1 MIGKP
6 QWFGR
11 RKYGGWGVWPKTW
24 QGWVYVAAVLGVFF
38 IINAI
43 TFAKPAYQTWAFGAW
58 LVILGVDIIDIMIRM
73 PRDER
78 EKMHEAIAERNAM
91 WAMILVLAAGLAYRA
106 ALASAQNNL
115 YIDPVIIA
123 AIATGLAVKAAS
135 NVYLERK
142 G

>member
-24 QGWVYVAAVLGVFF
+24 QGWAYLAAVWGVFF
-38 IINAI
+38 IINSV
-43 TFAKPAYQTWAFGAW
+43 TFAKPEYQTWTFVAVA
-58 LVILGVDIIDIMIRM
+58 VILGIDIIDIMIRL

-91 WAMILVLAAGLAYRA
+91 WAMILVLAAGLGYRTA
-106 ALASAQNNL
+106 VSIAQNNL

-135 NVYLERK
+135 NIYLERK
-142 G
+142 S